1 MQYQKVS
8 REVGIFAKR
17 MVDEIYNLPVDQ
29 PPCFFNQE
37 TNIEYYHLN
46 SGSCGVG
53 GYQFCYEVLRM
64 KSNLL
69 ADLMK
74 NKEKAWGVIE
84 VAEKRALVLRV
95 RNEGSFIQT
104 QYDKRIDDTLWPQFK
119 ATAVERGIYFYQP
132 VLRMISNNKKI
143 KA

>member
-1 MQYQKVS
+1 
-8 REVGIFAKR
+8 
-17 MVDEIYNLPVDQ
+17 
-29 PPCFFNQE
+29 
-37 TNIEYYHLN
+37 
-46 SGSCGVG
+46 
-53 GYQFCYEVLRM
+53 M